1 MENLSHKN
9 IKFFLIGFVFSLP
22 LFWGT
27 NVFQK
32 NLEDFLFWG
41 KISDNP
47 QLLTAQIIQE
57 DKLEQLKP
65 IRNWQIDNLEIS
77 AKSAVSVFLNYQSR
91 AKDEEERMFFDSQGG
106 QKILFSKE
114 SEKTLPVASLTKLM
128 AANVIL
134 WNYNPSQIVRINKK
148 TMTEEE
154 DAGNFRVGE
163 TFLAED
169 LLYSSLMESSNDAT
183 GALVEVV
190 GEEAFVDLMNL
201 TAKNLDMKNTFFVN
215 STGLD
220 PDNPKDPVNYS
231 TAEDMAKLAIY
242 LLEKKPKIFEIS
254 TQSEIDLY
262 SANGFFH
269 HKIKNTDALLGE
281 IPGIIG
287 GKTGRTPLA
296 QGCLLLV
303 TKMPRSNGVTVNVVL
318 GSSDRFGEMKKLFE
332 WLREAYKW

>member
-1 MENLSHKN
+1 M
-9 IKFFLIGFVFSLP
+9 
-22 LFWGT
+22 
-27 NVFQK
+27 
-32 NLEDFLFWG
+32 FWG
-41 KISDNP
+41 KVADNP
-47 QLLTAQIIQE
+47 QILTAQIIQE

-65 IRNWQIDNLEIS
+65 IRNWQISNLEIP
-77 AKSAVSVFLNYQSR
+77 AKSAASVFFN
-91 AKDEEERMFFDSQGG
+91 SQGG
-106 QKILFSKE
+106 QKVLFSKE
-114 SEKTLPVASLTKLM
+114 SDRTLPIASLTKLM
-128 AANVIL
+128 ATNVIL
-134 WNYNPSQIVRINKK
+134 ENYSPSQIVRINKK
-148 TMTEEE
+148 TMTGTDEE
-154 DAGNFRVGE
+154 DAGNFRIGE

-183 GALVEVV
+183 GALVQVV

-201 TAKNLDMKNTFFVN
+201 TAENLGMKNTFFVN

-242 LLEKKPKIFEIS
+242 LLKNKPKILEIS
-254 TQSEIDLY
+254 TQPEIDLY

-281 IPGIIG
+281 LPGIIG

-303 TKMPRSNGVTVNVVL
+303 TKAPQSNGVMVSVVL
-318 GSSDRFGEMKKLFE
+318 GSSDRFGEMKKLVE
-332 WLREAYKW
+332 WLKDAYKW